1 MTEIS
6 SSSLNDLAEKL
17 YGSLDRKKIFPP
29 LYANP
34 EELINPT
41 NSRSKRPPRPPNGF
55 LLCRKNVHKEARLKG
70 FCNMRVISKVT
81 GMLWRSATPEEK
93 ESYEKLSV
101 QVNKLHSQRY
111 PGYKYRPTIR
121 PRLQAIRPYVAP
133 QIIPE
138 ALTTLPAQIIHNQ
151 QPVAYPMYYPDVVA
165 ESFQFPQFTQE
176 ELALLSCYLF

>member
-1 MTEIS
+1 
-6 SSSLNDLAEKL
+6 
-17 YGSLDRKKIFPP
+17 
-29 LYANP
+29 
-34 EELINPT
+34 ELINPL

-81 GMLWRSATPEEK
+81 GMLWRSATQEEK

-101 QVNKLHSQRY
+101 QVNQLHSQRY

-133 QIIPE
+133 PINPEVLTALPTQIINN
-138 ALTTLPAQIIHNQ
+138 NQ
-151 QPVAYPMYYPDVVA
+151 QPVAYPMYYPDVV
-165 ESFQFPQFTQE
+165 EFQFPQFTQE